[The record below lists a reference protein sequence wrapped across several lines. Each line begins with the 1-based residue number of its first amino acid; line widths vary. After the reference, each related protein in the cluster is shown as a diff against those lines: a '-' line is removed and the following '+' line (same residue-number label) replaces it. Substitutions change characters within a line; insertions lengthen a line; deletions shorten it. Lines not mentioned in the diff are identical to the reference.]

1 MALHHEHVVASIK
14 GEAGSKSGELAEALG
29 GGKKIVVC
37 TIQTFPFALK
47 AVQELAATEGRRSTA
62 SARSPGSSPCCWG
75 RRSCT
80 RRCGR
85 VAAAAPLATR
95 VRQAPP
101 PHHVQSNSAVKWRK
115 NLGCLVIFTPRML
128 AAFCLTSAITSAA

>member
-37 TIQTFPFALK
+37 TIRTFPFALK

-80 RRCGR
+80 RHCGR
-85 VAAAAPLATR
+85 VAAAAPLAMR
-95 VRQAPP
+95 VR
-101 PHHVQSNSAVKWRK
+101 
-115 NLGCLVIFTPRML
+115 
-128 AAFCLTSAITSAA
+128 